1 MADLATLVE
10 RCLRGDD
17 LAWEAFVRRFQARIY
32 GLAFHYLRDSEEA
45 RDVAQEIFIQIY
57 RKLDSFRENENP
69 VPWMLRVGRNLC
81 IDRLRRLKARPPAVD
96 IPAEEASELTAS
108 GPSPE
113 AAAETEVQRRL
124 VYRALDGM
132 TDKNREMILLK
143 EIQGLKLDEI
153 ATLLKEPL
161 GTIKSR
167 SNRARIELATR
178 VRALDPSYGA

>member
-1 MADLATLVE
+1 MADLATLVD
-10 RCLRGDD
+10 RCRRGDD

-32 GLAFHYLRDSEEA
+32 GLAFHYLRDPEEA
-45 RDVAQEIFIQIY
+45 RDVAQEIFVQIY
-57 RKLDSFRENENP
+57 RKLDTFRENENP

-81 IDRLRRLKARPPAVD
+81 IDRLRRIKARPPSAD
-96 IPAEEASELTAS
+96 IPAEEATELTAT

-113 AAAETEVQRRL
+113 ESAETEVRRRL

-132 TDKNREMILLK
+132 SDRNREMILLK

-153 ATLLKEPL
+153 AKLLKEPL

-167 SNRARIELATR
+167 SNRARVELAAR

>member
-1 MADLATLVE
+1 LADLATLVE
-10 RCLRGDD
+10 RCRRGDD

-69 VPWMLRVGRNLC
+69 VPWILRVGRNLC

-96 IPAEEASELTAS
+96 IPAEEASE
-108 GPSPE
+108 
-113 AAAETEVQRRL
+113 
-124 VYRALDGM
+124 
-132 TDKNREMILLK
+132 
-143 EIQGLKLDEI
+143 
-153 ATLLKEPL
+153 EPL

>member
-1 MADLATLVE
+1 LADLATLVE
-10 RCLRGDD
+10 RCRRGDD

-32 GLAFHYLRDSEEA
+32 GLAVHYLRDPEEA
-45 RDVAQEIFIQIY
+45 RDVAQEIFVQIY
-57 RKLDSFRENENP
+57 RKLDTFRENENP

-81 IDRLRRLKARPPAVD
+81 IDRLRRLKARPPTVD
-96 IPAEEASELTAS
+96 VPIEQDSELTAS

-113 AAAETEVQRRL
+113 ESAETEVRRRL
-124 VYRALDGM
+124 VHRALDCM
-132 TDKNREMILLK
+132 SDKNREMILLK

-167 SNRARIELATR
+167 SNRARIELAAR

>member
-1 MADLATLVE
+1 MNSSNNNNTIIKKVCIVGASGKL
-10 RCLRGDD
+10 G
-17 LAWEAFVRRFQARIY
+17 QY
-32 GLAFHYLRDSEEA
+32 M
-45 RDVAQEIFIQIY
+45 IQHALDRNY
-57 RKLDSFRENENP
+57 EVVGVCREKSVGKLDTFKESENP

-81 IDRLRRLKARPPAVD
+81 IDRLRRIKARPPAVD
-96 IPAEEASELTAS
+96 VPAEEASELTAT

-113 AAAETEVQRRL
+113 ESAETEVQRRL

-132 TDKNREMILLK
+132 NDKHREMILLK

-153 ATLLKEPL
+153 AKLLKEPL

-167 SNRARIELATR
+167 SNRARIELASR